1 MFSKVGPGLRGI
13 SAMALAGIFIILSG
27 CASYSQS
34 FRVVDRKLLNNDPA
48 AALSVL
54 EKQTHSNRDLFLY
67 ACNKAMLL
75 RMLGK
80 FKESNKEIEK
90 AKAIV
95 QKYSAISVSEQT
107 SSFIIND
114 ATRTYIGTPIEQ
126 IMLNVYAALNYL
138 QMNDLDGARVE
149 ILQENLRLRELM
161 QDDPDSPL
169 SVDPFAQYLAGI
181 IYEDLGEWSD
191 AMIAYRKAYEAYQKH
206 NALYGIAIPQQLKH
220 SLIQM
225 ADKVGLTDERQK
237 YEKEFNLQRADFR
250 KKNPNTSE
258 LVFIF
263 NNGLAPIKRES
274 SVQIMEPQSGRMIR
288 ISLPYYEKR
297 KTTVARARLYLQ
309 STRPTLNN
317 KSRLVAETEK
327 VEDISSLEI
336 ETLKSKM
343 AVITARALARAVAKH
358 KLSDK
363 AGEQNGLAGLIV
375 NIAGVLTERA
385 DTRSWLTLPA
395 EIQSARLKAPAG
407 TYHARIELL
416 DTRNNIIFQRS
427 LGKIKLVKEH
437 KYYLSF
443 HWTSVAATTRH

>member
-1 MFSKVGPGLRGI
+1 MRSI
-13 SAMALAGIFIILSG
+13 SAITLAGMFLMLGG

-34 FRVVDRKLLNNDPA
+34 FRPVEHNLLNNDPA
-48 AALSVL
+48 AALAAL
-54 EKQTHSNRDLFLY
+54 EKQSHSSRNMFLY
-67 ACNKAMLL
+67 DCNKAMLL

-80 FKESNKEIEK
+80 FRESNENIEK

-95 QKYSAISVSEQT
+95 KKDAAISVSEQA

-138 QMNDLDGARVE
+138 QMNDLYGARVE
-149 ILQENLRLRELM
+149 IMQENLRLRELM
-161 QDDPDSPL
+161 QNDPDSPL
-169 SVDPFAQYLAGI
+169 SVDPFAQYLSGI

-191 AMIAYRKAYEAYQKH
+191 AMIAYRKAYGAYKKH
-206 NALYGIAIPQQLKH
+206 NALYSIAIPQQLKH
-220 SLIQM
+220 ALIRM
-225 ADKVGLTDERQK
+225 TGKVGLYNERQRD
-237 YEKEFNLQRADFR
+237 EKEFNLPLA
-250 KKNPNTSE
+250 KNQKNTGNTAQ

-263 NNGLAPIKRES
+263 NNGLAPMKRES
-274 SVQIMEPQSGRMIR
+274 SIHIMEPESGQMIR

-297 KTTVARARLYLQ
+297 TTTVAYARLYLQ
-309 STRPTLNN
+309 SAGLHMKN
-317 KSRLVAETEK
+317 KPEHIAKTEN

-336 ETLKSKM
+336 ETLKSEM
-343 AVITARALARAVAKH
+343 PAITARALARAVAKK

-363 AGEQNGLAGLIV
+363 ARKQNGLVGLIV

-395 EIQSARLKAPAG
+395 EIQSARIKAPAG
-407 TYHARIELL
+407 TYDAHVELL
-416 DTRNNIIFQRS
+416 DRRNNIILQRA

-437 KYYLSF
+437 NYYLSF
-443 HWTSVAATTRH
+443 HWASAAATMRH